1 MTELLLVYSCPN
13 DSYERGD
20 IIAVRPEG
28 FAWGREEILNKFIV
42 IRIAGEQADLLFLQD
57 PLMSDE
63 AEPRIVE
70 RRRYKFD
77 IANNL
82 TEQQIADI
90 QKSEDWIFP
99 SFDNLDGIIDK
110 TVG

>member
-1 MTELLLVYSCPN
+1 MVELLLVYDCPN
-13 DSYERGD
+13 DNYERGD
-20 IIAVRPEG
+20 IISVRPEG
-28 FAWGREEILNKFIV
+28 FAWGGSELLTKFLV
-42 IRIAGEQADLLFLQD
+42 VRVAGTVADLLYLQE

-63 AEPRIVE
+63 AEPQMVE

-90 QKSEDWIFP
+90 QASEDWVFP
-99 SFDNLDGIIDK
+99 TFDNLDGIIDK
-110 TVG
+110 TVA